1 MKKIYFIVPTF
12 RDSITGGSLYD
23 YQVIRYLK
31 KKHIRVSLIEV
42 DHNIS
47 SLRIN
52 KVIKSLPI
60 KSKILIDGYLSSKL
74 YKSSFSQEIIL
85 LIHHPCTLENTDYIL
100 SDISLFFREK
110 KSFSRAKKIIT
121 VSKTIMKIIRSI
133 SNVHQE
139 ISVAYPGIEKSYCNL
154 VSTLNNNKMISIG
167 NIIPRKG
174 YHNLIEAL
182 RNIDGDWELNIVGNE
197 KMNIKYYTMIKSKIE
212 RYKLS
217 SKIKFTGQTEDSKIK
232 ELISRS
238 SIFVLPTRYEGFGMS
253 IMECAAAGLEVI
265 TSDIPVLREVLKGL
279 SVTFVNKDSISELES
294 TIKNKL
300 INKNIKLN
308 RKVIEKY
315 NWVNTAKEIKRAIYG

>member
-12 RDSITGGSLYD
+12 RNSITGGSLYD
-23 YQVIRYLK
+23 YQVIKYLK

-85 LIHHPCTLENTDYIL
+85 LIHHPCALENTDYIL

-121 VSKTIMKIIRSI
+121 VSKTIMKIIRNI

-197 KMNIKYYTMIKSKIE
+197 KMNVKYYMMIKSKIE
-212 RYKLS
+212 RYKLG
-217 SKIKFTGQTEDSKIK
+217 SKIKFTGQTDDSKIK
-232 ELISRS
+232 ELISKS
-238 SIFVLPTRYEGFGMS
+238 SIF
-253 IMECAAAGLEVI
+253 I
-265 TSDIPVLREVLKGL
+265 L
-279 SVTFVNKDSISELES
+279 S
-294 TIKNKL
+294 L
-300 INKNIKLN
+300 IHI
-308 RKVIEKY
+308 
-315 NWVNTAKEIKRAIYG
+315 